1 MIRKLSFAVLGIG
14 IFFSVYAQN
23 PDCVSDFN
31 YLVNKIKTD
40 YPGYHDKVM
49 KKTEKDLEDLEL
61 KLRYKLSKYPDSCG
75 SCLDEYVCWFRDSH
89 LKVRYNWTK
98 KHADPGKKPKI
109 VPQVL
114 KLNNDTLNILS
125 KRVSTIEGIWVSFWG
140 RLRSLKLRVI
150 RNILG
155 L

>member
-114 KLNNDTLNILS
+114 KLNSELPIRKFCVIGRLYFGDLIILKNILFPP
-125 KRVSTIEGIWVSFWG
+125 ELFWVY
-140 RLRSLKLRVI
+140 KKT
-150 RNILG
+150 
-155 L
+155 